1 MRPTAGP
8 SSARSAAASAN
19 SDSEGEESFFDILK
33 PPKPTRAAALLRLDQ
48 RQPASTRGSWWFG
61 GGSSGA
67 AKAIESKRGTF
78 ASRFDIA
85 LRAPPTNSAKAAVEA
100 ALEAEAAKSAGR
112 SRRLKLLACR
122 DVAMQV
128 IGAAE
133 ALELQR
139 LVREHCRRPCSV
151 LRATMLQGATIR
163 ASERARSAGATVG
176 TSGAASAAE
185 DLAAVEAEAEAAA
198 LATLGASR
206 SGPAPGLS
214 ADGSDDP
221 IVAAL
226 LQRVNRAAEAALGPS
241 VHREVRAALAR
252 RPAISERAL
261 DGASTL
267 ALRLALHDMRQRASA
282 LVLPA
287 VQSARDRSRQA
298 AALLLAPVP
307 IRPATDAERER
318 WGLKLLGPP
327 PLPRAAT
334 IFVGT

>member
-67 AKAIESKRGTF
+67 AKAIESMRGTF

-139 LVREHCRRPCSV
+139 LVREHCRRP
-151 LRATMLQGATIR
+151 
-163 ASERARSAGATVG
+163 
-176 TSGAASAAE
+176 
-185 DLAAVEAEAEAAA
+185 
-198 LATLGASR
+198 
-206 SGPAPGLS
+206 
-214 ADGSDDP
+214 
-221 IVAAL
+221 
-226 LQRVNRAAEAALGPS
+226 
-241 VHREVRAALAR
+241 
-252 RPAISERAL
+252 
-261 DGASTL
+261 
-267 ALRLALHDMRQRASA
+267 
-282 LVLPA
+282 
-287 VQSARDRSRQA
+287 
-298 AALLLAPVP
+298 
-307 IRPATDAERER
+307 
-318 WGLKLLGPP
+318 
-327 PLPRAAT
+327 
-334 IFVGT
+334 